1 MVVIKLTMSLEPC
14 GKYLENLKK
23 VFKTLCIRG
32 WDLMKKNT
40 NKEDTL
46 RDLKNVKNIHGG
58 VLLLVKLQATPNCAT
73 HHI

>member
-23 VFKTLCIRG
+23 VFKTCIRG

-40 NKEDTL
+40 NKEDAL